1 MVLKI
6 NRKPRKT
13 NSDDLYYVVFHTDQF
28 DYKKPPLPK
37 KIVEYQSGVERPN
50 YGSLRDYRY
59 LIGKDASYSNRLEST
74 LFINL
79 EEKDLTYLGLILNVV
94 EVYTVIFNPIESRE
108 FSLSTGKL
116 VDALKVYDGLSSRQR
131 KAAIK
136 KDPIYE
142 VVYLTDVQKE
152 LYRAKG
158 YMLKSIS
165 DSEYIKLVDSAIFNP
180 HEIANKKLI
189 NWHLKILESLYKLR
203 FK

>member
-6 NRKPRKT
+6 NQKPRKT
-13 NSDDLYYVVFHTDQF
+13 NSSDLYYVVFHTDKF

-37 KIVEYQSGVERPN
+37 KRIEYQSGVERPI
-50 YGSLRDYRY
+50 YWSLRDYRY
-59 LIGKDASYSNRLEST
+59 LIGQDANYSNRLEET

-94 EVYTVIFNPIESRE
+94 EVYTVTFNSIESRE
-108 FSLSTGKL
+108 LSLSTGKL

-131 KAAIK
+131 KIAIK

-142 VVYLTDVQKE
+142 TVYLTDVQKE
-152 LYRAKG
+152 LFRAKG
-158 YMLKSIS
+158 YMLKSVF
-165 DSEYIKLVDSAIFNP
+165 DKEYIKLVDSAILNP

-189 NWHLKILESLYKLR
+189 NWHLKILGPLYKLR
-203 FK
+203 F